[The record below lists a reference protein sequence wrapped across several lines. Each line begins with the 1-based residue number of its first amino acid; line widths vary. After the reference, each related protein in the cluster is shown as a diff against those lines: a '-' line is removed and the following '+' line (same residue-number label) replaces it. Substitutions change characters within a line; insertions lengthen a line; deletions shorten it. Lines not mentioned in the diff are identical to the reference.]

1 MLPFEHYDMLI
12 LTYKSMFISSSIDKA
27 THLSTIVY
35 RDDLVFSH
43 LERIFND
50 CFVVGLCRPSS
61 VYFLSTLDALIDDN
75 ISQIEN
81 PRRSLG

>member
-1 MLPFEHYDMLI
+1 MLAFEHYDMLI

-43 LERIFND
+43 FERIFND
-50 CFVVGLCRPSS
+50 CLWLAS
-61 VYFLSTLDALIDDN
+61 VAPRVY
-75 ISQIEN
+75 ISY
-81 PRRSLG
+81 PL